1 MLVESAGGVA
11 VGGRVGS
18 RRTAPVLRRTW
29 ALEPI
34 PPRRGGKGTVAYD
47 VDADEEVARD
57 ADEEGMRITECG
69 LCCQKK
75 KKLYHSSLNM
85 ENFN

>member
-1 MLVESAGGVA
+1 M
-11 VGGRVGS
+11 
-18 RRTAPVLRRTW
+18 VLRRTW

-34 PPRRGGKGTVAYD
+34 PPRRGGDGTVAYD

-69 LCCQKK
+69 LCCSKK
-75 KKLYHSSLNM
+75 KTECVSWAYPRRGSQIAN
-85 ENFN
+85 NGVWAGV